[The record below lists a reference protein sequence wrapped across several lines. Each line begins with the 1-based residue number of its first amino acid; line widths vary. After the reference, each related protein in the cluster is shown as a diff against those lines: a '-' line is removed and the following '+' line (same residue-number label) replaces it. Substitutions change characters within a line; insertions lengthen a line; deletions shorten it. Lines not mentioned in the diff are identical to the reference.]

1 MKYTE
6 TQLKHINNILNKDG
20 RMEDMFEDNLQLD
33 VKYDKINGIDVARIH
48 VATKEEVVYDDWEQ
62 FMENK
67 DKEIDKRIKKNR
79 FKHDVVSIMTIM
91 FFVLLSFAI
100 WLFSDSFKNENE
112 ILIYGIVAIAPMIIY
127 FFGAFIQNKISNK
140 FYTNFY
146 KEINNDIK
154 KKNSN

>member
-1 MKYTE
+1 MKHTE

-33 VKYDKINGIDVARIH
+33 VKYDKVKGIDVARIH
-48 VATKEEVVYDDWEQ
+48 IATKEEVVYNDWEQ

-79 FKHDVVSIMTIM
+79 FKHDVVSIATIM

-112 ILIYGIVAIAPMIIY
+112 Y
-127 FFGAFIQNKISNK
+127 
-140 FYTNFY
+140 
-146 KEINNDIK
+146 
-154 KKNSN
+154 